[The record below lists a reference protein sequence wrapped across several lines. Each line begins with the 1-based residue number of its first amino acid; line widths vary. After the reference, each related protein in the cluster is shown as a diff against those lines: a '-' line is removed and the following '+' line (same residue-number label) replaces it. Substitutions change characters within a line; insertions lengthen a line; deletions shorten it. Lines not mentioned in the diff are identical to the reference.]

1 MPNTLV
7 KVEGEDAVIH
17 AVEQMKRKEEEDAAT
32 AAATLMDGGDLETDA
47 MTNKSDRITFEVDEI
62 QEFTRALRAR
72 DDENQSSSRR
82 SNSIDGGIITGGKDG
97 EGERRGGGK
106 PPSRVLAVPDANNIV
121 ATSSTL
127 QAESN
132 VVESTN
138 MKTDDDDNDDA
149 DMEEMARDM
158 EVDDVSIIDDDHDDL
173 GYDGDGTTSGLTRE
187 APIGGRGMSSFLSHL
202 RHTGEIRNHSTKEE
216 MRGRAKDKRTYEDYE
231 KLDLSS
237 VVKIGNNGTAPH
249 EKDAELARR
258 EIKLEYR
265 DEHGRLLTR
274 KEAYRDM
281 CYQFH
286 GYGSS
291 KKNQERRLK
300 QIEKERTES
309 SKGGTAGSASTV
321 GTLGALKATQ
331 KATGKA
337 FIIHKT

>member
-1 MPNTLV
+1 
-7 KVEGEDAVIH
+7 
-17 AVEQMKRKEEEDAAT
+17 MKRKEEEDAAAT
-32 AAATLMDGGDLETDA
+32 AAATLMDGGDLETVA
-47 MTNKSDRITFEVDEI
+47 TTNKSDRITFEVDEI

-72 DDENQSSSRR
+72 DNEDQSSLRR
-82 SNSIDGGIITGGKDG
+82 NSIDGSIIIGEKDKEEEDGGKA
-97 EGERRGGGK
+97 
-106 PPSRVLAVPDANNIV
+106 PSHVLTVPDANANNIV

-127 QAESN
+127 KAESD
-132 VVESTN
+132 VVEST
-138 MKTDDDDNDDA
+138 DDVDDDA

-158 EVDDVSIIDDDHDDL
+158 EVDDESIIDDDDHDDL
-173 GYDGDGTTSGLTRE
+173 DDTTSGLTRE

-231 KLDLSS
+231 KLDLST
-237 VVKIGNNGTAPH
+237 VVKIGTNGTAPH

-286 GYGSS
+286 GHGSS

-300 QIEKERTES
+300 QIEKERTEG